1 MSDTSFVRPLAEA
14 IVTEVAAIGEK
25 ADCGVNNNW
34 LPVVARALLCG
45 NDDPTMQLIY
55 TMSGPPL
62 PESMQKTPPP
72 SLLRDDGTG
81 TLPPHPAAQ
90 AALAMTPCLW
100 QRAMNSTPQS
110 CPQRKKIASVIAHW
124 LFKSS

>member
-62 PESMQKTPPP
+62 PKGMQTVVNGRELKK
-72 SLLRDDGTG
+72 SGGNKRDAQPIG
-81 TLPPHPAAQ
+81 AAEKHRSELKN
-90 AALAMTPCLW
+90 A
-100 QRAMNSTPQS
+100 
-110 CPQRKKIASVIAHW
+110 
-124 LFKSS
+124 